1 MKHSKIALIISAA
14 LLASASVSA
23 VERNKAEV
31 KQKGGLNTAT
41 IKQNISSNKNTS
53 EVIQFSSSANADM
66 NTASTTQENTS
77 FSTSLVNQNGAGN
90 IATLMQTGSNSVT
103 SEVFQRGVSNTTSVN
118 QSDGSSLASS
128 IVTTTGDGNS
138 ATVTQSAVTGDAQ
151 RKATATISQGDSL
164 VPSDRNLATISQTN
178 SAFVK
183 STINQNSS
191 DDTASITAANSNNAE
206 ATITQNGTVTAGFNQ
221 AFIVQTNAD
230 SAKATLTQ
238 TGNSNFAD
246 AKQDN
251 TGTQG
256 DLILGSQN
264 GDNNQ
269 ARASQNQQGNYSN
282 NIDFTQ
288 AGNLNDINIDQT
300 GSSNTVESLQLGNEN
315 TLLTS
320 QVGQEG
326 NGTLIV
332 SNQIGNG
339 NKAETQQSE
348 YGSTHGN
355 DAIITQLGD
364 ENSITVT
371 QSLNANRATI
381 SQLNS
386 DNSTATVKQTGG
398 HLTTITQTGHSQFA
412 KAELA
417 GNSGMANNITISQS
431 DGTGVTGGNSAIAM
445 TFSSN
450 SSTTIDQH
458 GSTNRANAQ
467 SHGDMIS
474 SSITQIGNNHA
485 ANIYAGNGTE
495 GSHVDISQH
504 SELNYASVTM
514 NYGENHN
521 IDIVQLGA
529 REVAVVLSDGSNNT
543 VNIQQ

>member
-1 MKHSKIALIISAA
+1 MKHSKVALIISAA
-14 LLASASVSA
+14 LFASASASA
-23 VERNKAEV
+23 VERNKADV
-31 KQKGGLNTAT
+31 KQKGGLNTVT
-41 IKQNISSNKNTS
+41 ISQNVLSTKNTS
-53 EVIQFSSSANADM
+53 EVIQFSQSDNAGI
-66 NTASTTQENTS
+66 NTASTTQVNTS
-77 FSTSLVNQNGAGN
+77 FSTSLVNQNGADN
-90 IATLMQTGSNSVT
+90 AASLTQAGSNSVT
-103 SEVFQRGVSNTTSVN
+103 SEIFQRGASNTTSVT

-128 IVTTTGDGNS
+128 IITTVGDGNR
-138 ATVTQSAVTGDAQ
+138 ATVTQSGVIGDAQ
-151 RKATATISQGDSL
+151 RKATASITQGDSL
-164 VPSDRNLATISQTN
+164 VQADRNLATISQTN

-183 STINQNSS
+183 SSINQNSS
-191 DDTASITAANSNNAE
+191 DDTASITASNANNAE
-206 ATITQNGTVTAGFNQ
+206 ATITQNGTDTTGFNQ

-256 DLILGSQN
+256 DLILGSQS

-269 ARASQNQQGNYSN
+269 ARASQNQQGSDSN
-282 NIDFTQ
+282 SIDFTQ
-288 AGNLNDINIDQT
+288 DGNQNDVDIAQT
-300 GSSNTVESLQLGNEN
+300 GSSNTVESLQQGNEN
-315 TLLTS
+315 TLQSS

-326 NGTLIV
+326 NRTLIV
-332 SNQIGNG
+332 SSQIGNG
-339 NKAETQQSE
+339 NTAETQQSE
-348 YGSTHGN
+348 YGTTHGN

-398 HLTTITQTGHSQFA
+398 HLTTITQTGHSQYA

-417 GNSGMANNITISQS
+417 GNSGIANNITISQS
-431 DGTGVTGGNSAIAM
+431 DGTGVTGGNSAIAI

-458 GSTNRANAQ
+458 GSTNRANVQ
-467 SHGDMIS
+467 SRGDMIS
-474 SSITQIGNNHA
+474 SSISQIGNDHA

-495 GSHVDISQH
+495 RSHVDISQH

-529 REVAVVLSDGSNNT
+529 REVAVVVSDGSNNT

>member
-31 KQKGGLNTAT
+31 KQKGDLNTAT

-128 IVTTTGDGNS
+128 IVTTTGDGNT

-183 STINQNSS
+183 STIDQNSS
-191 DDTASITAANSNNAE
+191 DDTASIIISNSNNAE
-206 ATITQNGTVTAGFNQ
+206 ASITQDPSGSAGFNQ
-221 AFIVQTNAD
+221 AFIAQTNAD
-230 SAKATLTQ
+230 SAKATLSQ
-238 TGNSNFAD
+238 TGNSNVAD
-246 AKQDN
+246 VKQDN
-251 TGTQG
+251 AGSQG
-256 DLILGSQN
+256 SLVVGSQN

-269 ARASQNQQGNYSN
+269 AQTSQNQQGNNSN
-282 NIDFTQ
+282 KIDFTQ

-326 NGTLIV
+326 NRTFIL

-339 NKAETQQSE
+339 NKAETNQSE
-348 YGSTHGN
+348 YGTTHGN
-355 DAIITQLGD
+355 DAIITQHGN

-371 QSLNANRATI
+371 QSMNANRATV
-381 SQLNS
+381 SQVNS

-398 HLTTITQTGHSQFA
+398 HLASINQTGHSQFA
-412 KAELA
+412 KAELE
-417 GNSGMANNITISQS
+417 GNSGIANNIKITQS
-431 DGTGVTGGNSAIAM
+431 NGAGITGENSAMAM

-450 SSTTIDQH
+450 STTTIEQH
-458 GSTNRANAQ
+458 GTKNRANTL
-467 SHGDMIS
+467 SRGD
-474 SSITQIGNNHA
+474 SINSNIAQIGNYHTA
-485 ANIYAGNGTE
+485 DIYAGNRTE
-495 GSHVDISQH
+495 RSNVDISQH
-504 SELNYASVTM
+504 NEFNYATVSM
-514 NYGENHN
+514 NYGDNHN
-521 IDIVQLGA
+521 IDIVQLGV
-529 REVAVVLSDGSNNT
+529 RETALVVSDGSNNT